1 MKIKNL
7 FKSHISGDA
16 LVSVSL
22 FLFVLLYHLPVTIL
36 IPEIIRKPLLI
47 AGLLLFLFGVAIKN
61 LRYAFIFISV
71 VIVEMV
77 FYLLSWRVKLSFASY
92 LFPAFISAEF
102 LTCAVMLLDHKITIV
117 KSFLAFFMIVTFI
130 TSVTTI
136 IGLLKYPTAVRT
148 LGQIA
153 DEYNSYWQRIYRTM
167 NIAGWGLLFG
177 MSFATGTFLYLFKKK
192 QKRLLM
198 LVAIIADFI
207 CIVLSQLM
215 FAILLT
221 GLLLIIGIIINDKKG
236 IMIRIIPIIVLILIL
251 WLVRE
256 QILTWMYTLLSG
268 SKFRM
273 LSLRIK
279 NLNDLLVNKDTS
291 GDAGARFELYS
302 MSLTSFL
309 HHPLGRFFCGTEGV
323 MKEIGFHSEFCDLIG
338 TLGIFGVLLIIFL
351 VILFWRRLRIISYT
365 YDKRYY
371 ISMVGVFAI
380 MFFINPIIPYPHIWL
395 SALVVPLVAMNQ
407 INGLDKVINGKT
419 LSN

>member
-268 SKFRM
+268 SKFRI
-273 LSLRIK
+273 LSL
-279 NLNDLLVNKDTS
+279 
-291 GDAGARFELYS
+291 G
-302 MSLTSFL
+302 
-309 HHPLGRFFCGTEGV
+309 
-323 MKEIGFHSEFCDLIG
+323 
-338 TLGIFGVLLIIFL
+338 GVLSTSRLK
-351 VILFWRRLRIISYT
+351 ILF
-365 YDKRYY
+365 
-371 ISMVGVFAI
+371 
-380 MFFINPIIPYPHIWL
+380 
-395 SALVVPLVAMNQ
+395 
-407 INGLDKVINGKT
+407 
-419 LSN
+419 